1 MSYSEHKDLK
11 ISKTQLN
18 NSVLEIL
25 WKQAFWNEQEK
36 LFYCPQ
42 WNDEELQGRKYTM
55 GFSGKLMR

>member
-25 WKQAFWNEQEK
+25 WKQAF
-36 LFYCPQ
+36 
-42 WNDEELQGRKYTM
+42 
-55 GFSGKLMR
+55 